1 MTMLMMLMVQA
12 PRLTGERP
20 RNLRGCGSCCGGPF
34 VALGFAEPTPRDEAH
49 RGPIEPQE
57 LLPRDPPP
65 PEPVCAHALSLSFG
79 MQWGTM
85 LWARTLTRSQHAAGA
100 DALSVPPAAPANL
113 LLTTGTTIASRMPP
127 RQCQA
132 TGKRPS
138 WCDLVRNQPWPGRT
152 VPNTAQQFLMDL
164 YKLELSETSNANER
178 LQAASRGAQA

>member
-1 MTMLMMLMVQA
+1 MMMMMMALLMTMLMMLMVQA

-100 DALSVPPAAPANL
+100 DSFERTP
-113 LLTTGTTIASRMPP
+113 S
-127 RQCQA
+127 
-132 TGKRPS
+132 RPS
-138 WCDLVRNQPWPGRT
+138 QSASDHRDDDSIEDASSTVSSNWKTTELVRSRPKPALAWPDR
-152 VPNTAQQFLMDL
+152 A
-164 YKLELSETSNANER
+164 
-178 LQAASRGAQA
+178 